1 MQSDMENLVKQL
13 AERRDLTD
21 EQFCALLAA
30 DAWDAEL
37 FEAADRVRRA
47 RYGADVYIL
56 SLIHI

>member
-30 DAWDAEL
+30 DAWDAA
-37 FEAADRVRRA
+37 F
-47 RYGADVYIL
+47 
-56 SLIHI
+56 